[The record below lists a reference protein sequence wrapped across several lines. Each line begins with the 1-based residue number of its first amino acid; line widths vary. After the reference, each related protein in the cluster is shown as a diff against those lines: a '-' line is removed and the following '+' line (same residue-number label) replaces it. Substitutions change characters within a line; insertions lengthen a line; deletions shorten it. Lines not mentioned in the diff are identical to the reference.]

1 MAREKTPEE
10 QTTDNER
17 KQLAEEKKKL
27 KKEQQA
33 QRKEAKRRAKEIAK
47 QGDALDDGSEGNSL
61 LTFGATILIV
71 VLWMAVICAIIKL
84 DIGGFGSSVVTP
96 ILKDVPVLNKILPAN
111 SITETTDGSAYGG
124 YTSLEDAVDQIKS
137 LELQLEQAQTASAA
151 KEEELDQLKAEVLRL
166 KEFENQQVEFQRIQK
181 EFYDEVV
188 YSDKGP
194 GAEEYK
200 KYYESMDPA
209 TAEYIYK
216 QVVTQLEE
224 SQEIQDYAA
233 AYSAMKPKQAAAIFE
248 QMTNNLDLAARILKV
263 MSAEDRGKI
272 LGAMNSEVAAKI
284 TKIMDPET

>member
-10 QTTDNER
+10 NAADNER
-17 KQLAEEKKKL
+17 KQLVEEKKNL

-33 QRKEAKRRAKEIAK
+33 QRKEAKRRAREIDK
-47 QGDALDDGSEGNSL
+47 QEDELEDGNEGNSL

-71 VLWMAVICAIIKL
+71 ALWLAVICVIIKL

-96 ILKDVPVLNKILPAN
+96 ILKDVPVLNRILPGN
-111 SITETTDGSAYGG
+111 SVTETTNSGAYGG
-124 YTSLEDAVDQIKS
+124 YTSLQDAVDQIKS
-137 LELQLEQAQTASAA
+137 LELQLEQIQNASSA
-151 KEEELDQLKAEVLRL
+151 KDEELDQLKAEVLRL

-216 QVVTQLEE
+216 QVVTQLQE
-224 SQEIQDYAA
+224 SQEVQDYAA

-248 QMTNNLDLAARILKV
+248 VMTNNLDLAARILMV
-263 MSAEDRGKI
+263 MSADDRGAI

-284 TKIMDPET
+284 TKIMDPES

>member
-10 QTTDNER
+10 NAADNER
-17 KQLAEEKKKL
+17 KQLVEEKKNL

-33 QRKEAKRRAKEIAK
+33 QRKEAKRRAREIAK
-47 QGDALDDGSEGNSL
+47 QEDELEDGNEGNSL

-71 VLWMAVICAIIKL
+71 ALWLAVICVIIKL

-96 ILKDVPVLNKILPAN
+96 ILKDVPVLNRILPGN
-111 SITETTDGSAYGG
+111 SVTETTNSGAYGG
-124 YTSLEDAVDQIKS
+124 YTSLQDAVDQIKS
-137 LELQLEQAQTASAA
+137 LELQLEQIQNASSA
-151 KEEELDQLKAEVLRL
+151 KDEELDQLKAEVLRL

-216 QVVTQLEE
+216 QVVTQLQE
-224 SQEIQDYAA
+224 SQEVQDYAA

-248 QMTNNLDLAARILKV
+248 KMTNNLDLAARILKV
-263 MSAEDRGKI
+263 MSADDRGAI

-284 TKIMDPET
+284 TKIMDPES

>member
-10 QTTDNER
+10 NAADNER
-17 KQLAEEKKKL
+17 KQLVEEKKNL

-33 QRKEAKRRAKEIAK
+33 QRKEAKRRAREIAK
-47 QGDALDDGSEGNSL
+47 QEDELEDGNEGNSL

-71 VLWMAVICAIIKL
+71 ALWLAVICVIIKL

-96 ILKDVPVLNKILPAN
+96 ILKDVPVLNRILPGN
-111 SITETTDGSAYGG
+111 SVTETTNSGAYGG
-124 YTSLEDAVDQIKS
+124 YTSLQDAVDQIKS
-137 LELQLEQAQTASAA
+137 LELQLEQIQNASSA
-151 KEEELDQLKAEVLRL
+151 KDEELDQLKAEVLRL

-216 QVVTQLEE
+216 QVVTQLQE
-224 SQEIQDYAA
+224 SQEVQDYAA
-233 AYSAMKPKQAAAIFE
+233 AYSAMKPKQAAAIIE

-263 MSAEDRGKI
+263 MSADDRGAI

-284 TKIMDPET
+284 TKIMDPES

>member
-10 QTTDNER
+10 NAADNER
-17 KQLAEEKKKL
+17 KQLVEEKKNL

-33 QRKEAKRRAKEIAK
+33 QRKEAKRRAREIAK
-47 QGDALDDGSEGNSL
+47 QEDELEDGNEGNSL

-71 VLWMAVICAIIKL
+71 ALWLAVICVIIKL

-96 ILKDVPVLNKILPAN
+96 ILKDVPVLNRILPGN
-111 SITETTDGSAYGG
+111 SVTET
-124 YTSLEDAVDQIKS
+124 SLQDAVDQIKS
-137 LELQLEQAQTASAA
+137 LELQLEQIQNASSA
-151 KEEELDQLKAEVLRL
+151 KDEELDQLKAEVLRL

-216 QVVTQLEE
+216 QVVTQLQE
-224 SQEIQDYAA
+224 SQEVQDYAA

-248 QMTNNLDLAARILKV
+248 QMTNNLDLAARIRKV
-263 MSAEDRGKI
+263 MSADDRGAI

-284 TKIMDPET
+284 TKIMDPES

>member
-10 QTTDNER
+10 NAADNER
-17 KQLAEEKKKL
+17 KQLVEEKKNL

-33 QRKEAKRRAKEIAK
+33 QRKEAKRRAREIAK
-47 QGDALDDGSEGNSL
+47 QEDELEDGNEGNSL

-71 VLWMAVICAIIKL
+71 ALWLAVICVIIKL

-96 ILKDVPVLNKILPAN
+96 ILKDVPVLNRILPGN
-111 SITETTDGSAYGG
+111 SVTETTNSGAYGG
-124 YTSLEDAVDQIKS
+124 YTSLQVAVDQIKS
-137 LELQLEQAQTASAA
+137 LELQLEQIQNASSA
-151 KEEELDQLKAEVLRL
+151 KDEELDQLKAEVLRL

-216 QVVTQLEE
+216 QVVTQLQE
-224 SQEIQDYAA
+224 SQEVQDYAA

-263 MSAEDRGKI
+263 MSADDRGAI

-284 TKIMDPET
+284 TKIMDPES

>member
-47 QGDALDDGSEGNSL
+47 QEDALDDGSEGNSL

-124 YTSLEDAVDQIKS
+124 YTSL
-137 LELQLEQAQTASAA
+137 

-284 TKIMDPET
+284 TKIMDPES

>member
-17 KQLAEEKKKL
+17 KQLVEEKKKL

-47 QGDALDDGSEGNSL
+47 QEDALDDGSEGNSL

-84 DIGGFGSSVVTP
+84 DVVTP
-96 ILKDVPVLNKILPAN
+96 ILKDVPVLIKILPAN

-284 TKIMDPET
+284 TKIMDPES

>member
-10 QTTDNER
+10 NAADNER
-17 KQLAEEKKKL
+17 KQLVEEKKNL
-27 KKEQQA
+27 KKEPQA
-33 QRKEAKRRAKEIAK
+33 QRKEAKRRARDIAK
-47 QGDALDDGSEGNSL
+47 QEDELEDGNEGNSL

-71 VLWMAVICAIIKL
+71 ALWLAVICVIIKL

-96 ILKDVPVLNKILPAN
+96 ILKDVPVLNRILPGN
-111 SITETTDGSAYGG
+111 SVTETTNSGAYGG
-124 YTSLEDAVDQIKS
+124 YTSLQDAVDQIKS
-137 LELQLEQAQTASAA
+137 LELQLEQIQNASSA
-151 KEEELDQLKAEVLRL
+151 KDEELDQLKAEVLRL

-216 QVVTQLEE
+216 QVVTQLQE
-224 SQEIQDYAA
+224 SQEVQDYAA

-263 MSAEDRGKI
+263 MSADDRGAI

-284 TKIMDPET
+284 TKIMDPES